1 MGQQPNISHE
11 VIVCHQ
17 RYPHSFPH
25 TPGRRLMSPPPAPP
39 APPRRLVERLLHEVW
54 FGTSRAARMGAA
66 ALAPLSLLTARES
79 ARRRA
84 QIRSLPPPSTPVV
97 VVGNLVVGGAGK
109 TPLTIAISRGLRA
122 HGHQVGLLCS
132 GYRGARTEARLVSPS
147 DEALEHGDEAVLL
160 ARAGC
165 GPVAAGR
172 HRGEAF
178 ALLLR
183 EHPELTVVVSD
194 DGLQHVHLPRTVEL
208 AVFDRRGAGNGRLL
222 PAGPLR
228 ESLLALAGM
237 DAIVLNG
244 QAVCPVPH
252 PRVFGFRMVA
262 ERFVPLTAHH
272 EPIAATDFARF
283 AAQAPVAAL
292 AGIGEPER
300 FFDMLRGLGIRA
312 QTLPLPDHAPLE
324 RTLIASLRADL
335 VLMTAKDAVKCTGFA
350 DPRCWALEV
359 SAEPDPQLISW
370 LAEVLVGHTSA

>member
-1 MGQQPNISHE
+1 
-11 VIVCHQ
+11 
-17 RYPHSFPH
+17 
-25 TPGRRLMSPPPAPP
+25 MSPTPAPP
-39 APPRRLVERLLHEVW
+39 TPPRRLVERLLHEVW
-54 FGTSRAARMGAA
+54 FGTRLAARMGAA
-66 ALAPLSLLTARES
+66 ALAPLSLITARES

-84 QIRSLPPPSTPVV
+84 LIRSLPPPATPVV

-109 TPLTIAISRGLRA
+109 TPLAIAISRGLRA
-122 HGHQVGLLCS
+122 LGHQVGLLCS
-132 GYRGARTEARLVSPS
+132 GYRGAQTEARLVSPTA
-147 DEALEHGDEAVLL
+147 DALEHGDEAVLL
-160 ARAGC
+160 AQAGC

-172 HRGEAF
+172 DRGEAL
-178 ALLLR
+178 AMLLGA
-183 EHPELTVVVSD
+183 HPELTVVVSD

-208 AVFDRRGAGNGRLL
+208 AVFDRRGAGNGQLL

-228 ESLLALAGM
+228 ESLLALAEM

-244 QAVCPVPH
+244 QAICPVPH

-272 EPIAATDFARF
+272 EPIAATEFARF
-283 AAQAPVAAL
+283 AAQARVAAL

-300 FFDMLRGLGIRA
+300 FFDMLRGLGITA

-324 RTLIASLRADL
+324 RALLDSLQADL
-335 VLMTAKDAVKCTGFA
+335 VLMTAKDAVKCVSFA
-350 DPRCWALEV
+350 DSRCWALEV

>member
-1 MGQQPNISHE
+1 MFPKPD
-11 VIVCHQ
+11 
-17 RYPHSFPH
+17 PHS
-25 TPGRRLMSPPPAPP
+25 
-39 APPRRLVERLLHEVW
+39 PPRRVVERLLHGVW
-54 FGTSRAARMGAA
+54 FGTSLAARAGAA
-66 ALAPLSLLTARES
+66 ALAPLSLITARES

-84 QIRSLPPPSTPVV
+84 QIRSLPAPTTPVV

-109 TPLTIAISRGLRA
+109 TPLAIAIARGLRA

-132 GYRGARTEARLVSPS
+132 GYRGARQEARLVLPS
-147 DEALEHGDEAVLL
+147 ADAGEHGDEAVLL

-178 ALLLR
+178 AMLLR

-228 ESLLALAGM
+228 ESLSALAGM

-252 PRVFGFRMVA
+252 PRVFGFHMVA
-262 ERFVPLTAHH
+262 ERFVPLAAHRD
-272 EPIAATDFARF
+272 PIAAADFASF
-283 AAQAPVAAL
+283 AAQASVTAL

-300 FFDMLRGLGIRA
+300 FFEMLRGLGIRA
-312 QTLPLPDHAPLE
+312 QTLPLPDHAPVE
-324 RTLIASLRADL
+324 RTRLDSLQADL
-335 VLMTAKDAVKCTGFA
+335 VLMTTKDAVKCAGFA

-359 SAEPDPQLISW
+359 SADPDPQLISW